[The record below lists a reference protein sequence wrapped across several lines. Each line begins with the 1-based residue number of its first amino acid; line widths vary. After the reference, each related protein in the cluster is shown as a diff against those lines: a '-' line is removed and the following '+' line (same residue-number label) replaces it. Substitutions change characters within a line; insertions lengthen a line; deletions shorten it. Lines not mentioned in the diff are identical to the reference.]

1 MFTLLKRKKSL
12 KDIKAPIAEEMNQF
26 EVHFKKSISSRVPLL
41 DKISHYIAKRK
52 GKQMRPMFVFFCA
65 KLCGEVSNSTYEA
78 ATFVELMHTGSLVH
92 DDVVDDANERRG
104 FFSINALWKN
114 KIAVLVGDYLLSRGP
129 YLAMHNKEYKIFT
142 IMTEAMEAIIEGELL
157 QLEKAR
163 RLDIDESLYFEV
175 IKGKTA
181 SLIAAACACGAS
193 SVTKDD
199 EVVKKMRLF
208 GEKIGMAFQI
218 KDDLFDFGTDD
229 VGKPVGND
237 IKEKKMTLPLIYA
250 LKNAP
255 NSTKR
260 KIIKIIKKN
269 NNQPKKVAEVIEFVK
284 GSGGLEYATEVMYRF
299 RSEAFDILA
308 QFPESIVKTALKD
321 LVTYVTERKK

>member
-175 IKGKTA
+175 IKGK
-181 SLIAAACACGAS
+181 
-193 SVTKDD
+193 
-199 EVVKKMRLF
+199 
-208 GEKIGMAFQI
+208 
-218 KDDLFDFGTDD
+218 
-229 VGKPVGND
+229 
-237 IKEKKMTLPLIYA
+237 LP
-250 LKNAP
+250 P
-255 NSTKR
+255 
-260 KIIKIIKKN
+260 
-269 NNQPKKVAEVIEFVK
+269 
-284 GSGGLEYATEVMYRF
+284 
-299 RSEAFDILA
+299 
-308 QFPESIVKTALKD
+308 
-321 LVTYVTERKK
+321 